1 MSPKQR
7 KFRADLIQIIH
18 ILKANKGL
26 DDEMYRAILS
36 ERYGVDSSTLLS
48 IDNLKDFALVL
59 GYKGF
64 ETRKAKANR
73 EVESHIET
81 TNRGTSTKTQIAT
94 ILKMWRSSKVVRN
107 KDISGLLGYC
117 NRILGYVPFSLGMM
131 SKKDASKMI
140 NAIKNLK

>member
-1 MSPKQR
+1 MTPKQR

-18 ILKANKGL
+18 ILKANKCL

-36 ERYGVDSSTLLS
+36 ERYGVVSSTLLS

-64 ETRKAKANR
+64 ETKEAKANR
-73 EVESHIET
+73 EVEEHCDT
-81 TNRGTSTKTQIAT
+81 TKRGTSTKTQIAT
-94 ILKMWRSSKVVRN
+94 ILKMWRSSKVVRD
-107 KDISGLLGYC
+107 KDITALLWFC
-117 NRILGYVPFSLGMM
+117 NRILGYVPIKLGLM
-131 SKKDASKMI
+131 SKSDASKMI

>member
-1 MSPKQR
+1 MTPKQR

-18 ILKANKGL
+18 ILKAEKGI
-26 DDEMYRAILS
+26 DDEMYRAILF
-36 ERYGVDSSTLLS
+36 ERYGVDSSTLLD
-48 IDNLKDFALVL
+48 IDELKDFAIIL

-73 EVESHIET
+73 EIESHIET

-94 ILKMWRSSKVVRN
+94 ILKMWRNSKVVRN
-107 KDISGLLGYC
+107 KDIAGLLSYC
-117 NRILGYVPFSLGMM
+117 NRILGYIPFSLGMM
-131 SKKDASKMI
+131 SKSDASKMI

>member
-1 MSPKQR
+1 MTPKQR

-26 DDEMYRAILS
+26 DDEMYCAILS

-64 ETRKAKANR
+64 ETKEAKANR
-73 EVESHIET
+73 EVEEHCDLN
-81 TNRGTSTKTQIAT
+81 NRGTSTKTQIAT
-94 ILKMWRSSKVVRN
+94 ILKMWRSSKAVRD
-107 KDISGLLGYC
+107 KDITALLWFC
-117 NRILGYVPFSLGMM
+117 NRILGYVPVKLGLM
-131 SKKDASKMI
+131 SKSDASKMI